1 MPKSDRPLQVDIPRP
16 QDETPAWS
24 RVGIVAVVAFAV
36 GILWPK
42 LLGVKIGPGVPGEPH
57 AIAEASA
64 RAAAA
69 QAPSA
74 SPSMA
79 PSAAPSAS
87 AAAAAANSE
96 LVVVGASK
104 VNKCFD
110 KKDKKVEECD
120 KVAFDPIASKK
131 LKELSACPSAL
142 GLEGKVLLGFDLKFD
157 KKEIEVVRPK
167 KGNTLPSS
175 TVKGIAECAAKE
187 MQSVALED
195 VAHKHRRYALTLEL
209 KFYPPGKHPEAAGDA
224 AEGGDDEKAGKDDA
238 TEGKDAE
245 GAAGSATVSWD
256 TALLRKEPKDGD
268 VVARLVRG
276 TRVKIVAKEKDWFK
290 VEHGGKTGWIYR
302 GAVGL

>member
-1 MPKSDRPLQVDIPRP
+1 MAKSDRPLQIDIPRP
-16 QDETPAWS
+16 GDETPAWS
-24 RVGIVAVVAFAV
+24 KVGIVAVVAFAV

-42 LLGVKIGPGVPGEPH
+42 LLGVKIGPGVPGEAH
-57 AIAEASA
+57 GIADASG

-69 QAPSA
+69 TAPSS

-79 PSAAPSAS
+79 PSAAPSSS
-87 AAAAAANSE
+87 AAAAAANAE

-120 KVAFDPIASKK
+120 KLAFDPVASKK
-131 LKELSACPSAL
+131 LKDLSSCPSAL
-142 GLEGKVLLGFDLKFD
+142 GLEGKMLLGFDLKFD
-157 KKEIEVVRPK
+157 KKEIEVVKPK

-195 VAHKHRRYALTLEL
+195 IAHKHRRYSLTLEL
-209 KFYPPGKHPEAAGDA
+209 TFFPPGKHPEAAS
-224 AEGGDDEKAGKDDA
+224 AEGADADDEKSGKDQA
-238 TEGKDAE
+238 AEGKDAE
-245 GAAGSATVSWD
+245 SASGSATVSWD

-276 TRVKIVAKEKDWFK
+276 TRVKIVAKDKDWFK